1 MRISEVFLL
10 TVKEDYIALLEE
22 IAKSE
27 ARIRAVL
34 LTDLAGV
41 LKHAVERSSSTSTI
55 ASSDQLHAFLGY
67 AIAQGVAEMGSKQEL
82 NELHTVI
89 VEYQQGSLILAPI
102 NSGVII
108 VLTESGSNLG
118 LIRYKLASVAKK
130 LFTLESTLIP
140 TQQPDHNTHP
150 HEITTSYTS
159 TQEIET
165 PLTSSG
171 NREDLPEEDAI
182 LLALDALDNM

>member
-1 MRISEVFLL
+1 MTLKGE
-10 TVKEDYIALLEE
+10 YIALLEE

-55 ASSDQLHAFLGY
+55 SSSDQLHAFLGY
-67 AIAQGVAEMGSKQEL
+67 AIAQGAAEMGSKQEL

-130 LFTLESTLIP
+130 LFTLESTLSS
-140 TQQPDHNTHP
+140 TQHPDLNTHP
-150 HEITTSYTS
+150 PEIITISNS

-182 LLALDALDNM
+182 LLALDALDNL

>member
-1 MRISEVFLL
+1 MTIKGE
-10 TVKEDYIALLEE
+10 YIALLEE

-41 LKHAVERSSSTSTI
+41 LKHAIERSSSTSTI
-55 ASSDQLHAFLGY
+55 SSSDQLHAFLGY
-67 AIAQGVAEMGSKQEL
+67 AIAQGAAEMGSKQEL

-89 VEYQQGSLILAPI
+89 VEYQHGSLLLTPI

-108 VLTESGSNLG
+108 VLTESDSKLG
-118 LIRYKLASVAKK
+118 LIRYKLTSVATK
-130 LFTLESTLIP
+130 LFELESTLIR
-140 TQQPDHNTHP
+140 TQHPDLNTHP
-150 HEITTSYTS
+150 LDITARSIS

-165 PLTSSG
+165 HLSSSE

-182 LLALDALDNM
+182 LLALDALDNL